1 MTFSS
6 QNSSVTQL
14 QWKPPYYTL
23 NQESDIIHVDPHIT
37 QYTVY
42 TIDAYT
48 RRMIER
54 ENMTETSFT
63 LRNNTGEDALCPI
76 YQVSA
81 WNAGGEGKMSESLQ
95 ESIPQGN
102 QVIETLQEINVTR
115 VSCLCLSS
123 SHCYS

>member
-1 MTFSS
+1 VTFSS
-6 QNSSVTQL
+6 QNSTVTQL

-63 LRNNTGEDALCPI
+63 LRNNTGEDGLCPI
-76 YQVSA
+76 YQVSS
-81 WNAGGEGKMSESLQ
+81 WNAGGEGEMSESLQ

-102 QVIETLQEINVTR
+102 QVIETLQEITVTR

-123 SHCYS
+123 SHCCS